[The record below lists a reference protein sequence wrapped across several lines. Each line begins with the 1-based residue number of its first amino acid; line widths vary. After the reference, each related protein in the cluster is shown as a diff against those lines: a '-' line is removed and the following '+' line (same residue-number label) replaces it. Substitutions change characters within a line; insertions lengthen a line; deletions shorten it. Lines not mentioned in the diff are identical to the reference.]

1 MVAFFSDGALVMIGK
16 SNGEAAK
23 LKNKMKNSRDR
34 CFS

>member
-23 LKNKMKNSRDR
+23 LKYKMKN
-34 CFS
+34 